1 MAGDATVFKV
11 EVGGGR
17 GGVDGGP
24 TCCTGA
30 LVGCSME
37 GVLLW

>member
-11 EVGGGR
+11 EAGGR

-24 TCCTGA
+24 TCYTGA